1 VADADAKAEALIM
14 KTKWTDV
21 QVVGDEAVAAR
32 MAFLAQVRVTYAG
45 EQNGE

>member
-21 QVVGDEAVAAR
+21 HVVGDEAVAAR
-32 MAFLAQVRVTYAG
+32 LEFLRQAEMAQP
-45 EQNGE
+45 